1 MNNNNNNNN
10 NMVKKNKL
18 IINLVV
24 IILVEVIVFGILTG
38 FFVENIVGTVG
49 EPNITITS
57 YLTVGNVS
65 PEILNVSIE
74 N

>member
-1 MNNNNNNNN
+1 M
-10 NMVKKNKL
+10 KKNKL
-18 IINLVV
+18 IINLII
-24 IILVEVIVFGILTG
+24 IILFEIIVFGILTG
-38 FFVENIVGTVG
+38 LFIENIVGTLG